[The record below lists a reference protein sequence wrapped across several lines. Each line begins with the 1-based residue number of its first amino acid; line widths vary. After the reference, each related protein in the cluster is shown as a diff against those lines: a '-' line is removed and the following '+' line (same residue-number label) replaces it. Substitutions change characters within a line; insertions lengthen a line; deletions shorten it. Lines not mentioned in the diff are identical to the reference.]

1 MIKTKLPLP
10 TFVNTLNYLMQSFTD
25 SLESHKKRLG
35 IITTILTKLEI
46 IDVSSTQ
53 CNAIVSRICMELE
66 KLKTEHL
73 VDICS
78 FCLESIQKGSVTHM
92 R

>member
-1 MIKTKLPLP
+1 ML
-10 TFVNTLNYLMQSFTD
+10 SFTD
-25 SLESHKKRLG
+25 SLESHNKRLK
-35 IITTILTKLEI
+35 IIMTILAKLETN
-46 IDVSSTQ
+46 DVQS
-53 CNAIVSRICMELE
+53 NAIVSRICMELE

-78 FCLESIQKGSVTHM
+78 FSLESIQNGNVTHM